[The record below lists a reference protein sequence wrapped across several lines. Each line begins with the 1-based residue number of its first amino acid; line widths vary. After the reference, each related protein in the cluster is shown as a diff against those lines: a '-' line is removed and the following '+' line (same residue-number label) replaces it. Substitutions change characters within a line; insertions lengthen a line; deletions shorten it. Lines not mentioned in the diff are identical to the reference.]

1 MEFNLYVLI
10 MAVFS
15 LAIGLI
21 LYIWLSVRRDV
32 PYFHTTN
39 LISWLLIA
47 LFPVLLIFSFFPD
60 SSFAGTIKGV
70 SMGGA
75 IGAFIFIWWYGTK
88 SANQASQVDKR
99 IEDIRNDLSSEV
111 EAREERLAKLEE
123 LLEEDQK
130 QEAPTPLQET
140 KTYPYRL
147 KGKRGKRI
155 ALITGDIRKVKV
167 ADIWVN
173 SENTN
178 MQMSRFYERSI
189 SAIIRYLGAK
199 KDNVGNV
206 AEDVIANELAE
217 VMGSNLYVQP
227 ATVLV
232 TGAGE
237 LHRTHNVKRI
247 LHVASV
253 HGQIGHGYKPIDS
266 IEYCVTN
273 ALEKADSEE
282 LKSLGSKSILFPLM
296 GTGAAGGNLKETAGK
311 LIHAAISHM
320 ETAEDS
326 TIEDVYFLTWTDIE
340 LDTCK
345 AILEESDKIES

>member
-1 MEFNLYVLI
+1 MELNIYVLV
-10 MAVFS
+10 MSVFS
-15 LAIGLI
+15 LAIGLG
-21 LYIWLSVRRDV
+21 LYIWLSVRRNV

-60 SSFAGTIKGV
+60 SSFTGTIKGV

-75 IGAFIFIWWYGTK
+75 IGAFIFIWWYGSQ
-88 SANQASQVDKR
+88 SANKASQVDKR
-99 IEDIRNDLSSEV
+99 INELSGEL
-111 EAREERLAKLEE
+111 EAREEE
-123 LLEEDQK
+123 LQQLRGAPKEDQ
-130 QEAPTPLQET
+130 ERVPSVLRET
-140 KTYPYRL
+140 NIHGYKL
-147 KGKRGKRI
+147 KERRSKRI

-199 KDNVGNV
+199 KDAVGNV
-206 AEDVIANELAE
+206 SEDLIADELVE
-217 VMGSNLYVQP
+217 IMGDNLAVHP

-237 LHRTHNVKRI
+237 LQRTHNVKKI
-247 LHVASV
+247 FHVASV
-253 HGQIGHGYKPIDS
+253 HGEVGVGYRPINN

-273 ALEKADSEE
+273 ALQKADAEE
-282 LKSLGSKSILFPLM
+282 LEGLGLKSILFPLM
-296 GTGAAGGNLKETAGK
+296 GAGTAGGNLKETAER
-311 LIHAAISHM
+311 LLQAAISHM

-326 TIEDVYFLTWTDIE
+326 AIEDVYFLAWTDIE

-345 AILEESDKIES
+345 AILEGSDKVEPQ

>member
-1 MEFNLYVLI
+1 

-15 LAIGLI
+15 LVIGLA
-21 LYIWLSVRRDV
+21 LYIWLVRSNAS
-32 PYFHTTN
+32 YFFATN
-39 LISWLLIA
+39 VISWLLVA

-88 SANQASQVDKR
+88 IASQSVQVDER
-99 IEDIRNDLSSEV
+99 IEKIRTDHSGEL
-111 EAREERLAKLEE
+111 EAREEELQQLKGALEK
-123 LLEEDQK
+123 DQE
-130 QEAPTPLQET
+130 QRAPSVLRET
-140 KTYPYRL
+140 KTYQYSL
-147 KGKRGKRI
+147 KGKQDNKRLS
-155 ALITGDIRKVKV
+155 LITGDIRKVEV
-167 ADIWVN
+167 ADVWVN

-206 AEDVIANELAE
+206 SEDIIANELAE
-217 VMGSNLYVQP
+217 VMGNNLVVHA

-237 LHRTHNVKRI
+237 LQRTHNVEKI
-247 LHVASV
+247 FHVASV
-253 HGQIGHGYKPIDS
+253 QGETGVGYRPIS
-266 IEYCVTN
+266 NIEFCVTN

-282 LKSLGSKSILFPLM
+282 FRSLGLKSILFPLM
-296 GTGAAGGNLKETAGK
+296 GAGAAKGDLKETAEK
-311 LIHAAISHM
+311 LIHAAISYM
-320 ETAEDS
+320 ETTEDS
-326 TIEDVYFLTWTDIE
+326 TIEYVYFLMWTDIE

-345 AILEESDKIES
+345 EILEGSDKLIKSKP

>member
-1 MEFNLYVLI
+1 MEFNIYVLI

-21 LYIWLSVRRDV
+21 LYWLSVRSNV

-60 SSFAGTIKGV
+60 SSFTGTIKGV

-99 IEDIRNDLSSEV
+99 IEDIRNDLSAKL
-111 EAREERLAKLEE
+111 EAREEELQQLKD

-130 QEAPTPLQET
+130 QRAPSVLRET
-140 KTYPYRL
+140 KAYPYRL
-147 KGKRGKRI
+147 KGERGKRI
-155 ALITGDIRKVKV
+155 GLITGDIRKVKV

-173 SENTN
+173 SENTH

-206 AEDVIANELAE
+206 TEDVIANELAE
-217 VMGSNLYVQP
+217 VMGNSLVVQP

-237 LHRTHNVKRI
+237 LERTHNVKRI
-247 LHVASV
+247 FHVASV
-253 HGQIGHGYKPIDS
+253 HGEIGVGYQPIHN
-266 IEYCVTN
+266 IEFCVTN
-273 ALEKADSEE
+273 ALKKANSEE
-282 LKSLGSKSILFPLM
+282 FKSLELKSILFPLM
-296 GTGAAGGNLKETAGK
+296 GAGAAKGNLKEIAEE
-311 LIHAAISHM
+311 LIHAAISYM
-320 ETAEDS
+320 ETTENG
-326 TIEDVYFLTWTDIE
+326 TIEEVYFLTWTDIE
-340 LDTCK
+340 LDTCR
-345 AILEESDKIES
+345 AMLEESGKVIGS